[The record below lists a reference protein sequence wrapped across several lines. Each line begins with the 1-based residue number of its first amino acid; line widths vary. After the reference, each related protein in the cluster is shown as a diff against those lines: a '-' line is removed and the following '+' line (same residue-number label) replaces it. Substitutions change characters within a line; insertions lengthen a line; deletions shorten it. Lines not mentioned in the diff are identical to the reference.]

1 MDWDRVR
8 IFHIVAEAGSFTKAG
23 DELEM
28 SQSAV
33 SRQISKLEEEL
44 TVSLFHRHARGLILT
59 QQGETLYKTA
69 RDVFNR
75 FRDTQTLLA
84 DAANKPFGELKVTT
98 TIGFGSAWLT
108 PRLNGFID
116 LYPDIQ
122 LQILLSDLELDIS
135 MREADVA
142 IWLRE
147 PTQQDLIRR
156 PMFTVHFNVYATNTY
171 LNKFGIP
178 KNLEDLDGHRILT
191 FGGTAPQPIQKLNWL
206 ETAGLKTNEKRKPV
220 VTINNLYSLRQA
232 VKRGVGI
239 AVLPDYIAKDD
250 DELVN
255 ILPRADVPSLHTYF
269 VYPEELRNSKR
280 VTVFRDFLLAE
291 ARAWHF

>member
-1 MDWDRVR
+1 MDWNRVK
-8 IFHIVAEAGSFTKAG
+8 IFHVAAEAGSFTKAG
-23 DELEM
+23 EELEM

-33 SRQISKLEEEL
+33 SRQVSALEEEL
-44 TVSLFHRHARGLILT
+44 KVSLFHRHARGLMLT
-59 QQGETLYKTA
+59 EQGETLYKTA
-69 RDVFNR
+69 CDVFNR
-75 FRDTQTLLA
+75 LRATETFLA
-84 DAANKPFGELKVTT
+84 DSAEKPFGNLKVTT
-98 TIGFGSAWLT
+98 TVGFGSAWLT
-108 PRLNGFID
+108 PRLNGFIT

-122 LQILLSDLELDIS
+122 LQILLSDQELDIS

-156 PMFTVHFNVYATNTY
+156 PMFTVHFHVYASTAY
-171 LNKFGIP
+171 LKRFGVP
-178 KNLEDLDGHRILT
+178 KSLDDLENHRVMT
-191 FGGTAPQPIQKLNWL
+191 FGGIAPSPIQKLNWL
-206 ETAGLKTNEKRKPV
+206 ETAGMKPNEKRTPV

-239 AVLPDYIAKDD
+239 AVLPDYLAKDD
-250 DELVN
+250 DELVK
-255 ILPRADVPSLHTYF
+255 ILREADVPQLHTYF

-291 ARAWHF
+291 ARAWNF

>member
-1 MDWDRVR
+1 MDWDKVR

-23 DELEM
+23 DEMDM

-33 SRQISKLEEEL
+33 SRQISSLETDL
-44 TVSLFHRHARGLILT
+44 KVALFHRHARGLILT
-59 QQGETLYKTA
+59 EQGELLYKTA
-69 RDVFNR
+69 SDVYNKLR
-75 FRDTQTLLA
+75 ATQTLLE
-84 DAANKPFGELKVTT
+84 DAADKPFGELRVTT
-98 TIGFGSAWLT
+98 TVGFGSAWLT
-108 PRLNGFID
+108 PRLNNFIS
-116 LYPDIQ
+116 LYPGIQ
-122 LQILLSDLELDIS
+122 LQIILSDEELDIS

-147 PTQQDLIRR
+147 PVQQDVIRR
-156 PMFTVHFNVYATNTY
+156 PMFTVHFHVYASNAY
-171 LNKFGIP
+171 IKKFGVP

-191 FGGTAPQPIQKLNWL
+191 FGGKAPSPIEKLNWL
-206 ETAGLKTNEKRKPV
+206 ETAGLKPNEKRTPA

-232 VKRGVGI
+232 VKRGIGI
-239 AVLPDYIAKDD
+239 AVLPDYLAKDD

-255 ILPRADVPSLHTYF
+255 VLPDADVPNLNTFF

-291 ARAWHF
+291 ARAWDF